1 MFHKVFNITIVKKC
15 PRQSL
20 EFICVF
26 VIFSEDWLTLL
37 MLQLQRLQVP
47 RPLTVSWNCDGTR
60 LAAGAEKSVSVI
72 TFDSSF
78 RIVSIYNIDK

>member
-1 MFHKVFNITIVKKC
+1 MEFVLVSNASKK
-15 PRQSL
+15 L
-20 EFICVF
+20 K
-26 VIFSEDWLTLL
+26 IFKAKE
-37 MLQLQRLQVP
+37 LQRLQVP

-78 RIVSIYNIDK
+78 RIVSIYNISGIEDNGVKY

>member
-1 MFHKVFNITIVKKC
+1 MRMLLNAIKTIALMHRKC
-15 PRQSL
+15 GT
-20 EFICVF
+20 V
-26 VIFSEDWLTLL
+26 LL
-37 MLQLQRLQVP
+37 FQFQGLQVP

-78 RIVSIYNIDK
+78 RSVSIYNMMCK